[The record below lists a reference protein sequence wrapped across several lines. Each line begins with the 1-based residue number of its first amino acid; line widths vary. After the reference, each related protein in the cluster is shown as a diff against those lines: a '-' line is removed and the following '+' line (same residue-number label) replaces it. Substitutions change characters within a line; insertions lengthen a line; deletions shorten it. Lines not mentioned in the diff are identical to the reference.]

1 MTKIITNFL
10 GRKFPQN
17 VFGRV
22 LKPYNGIHNS
32 TISGKRVGPLY
43 QPMYVS
49 RKTKRFY
56 DSLEALL
63 EILPLRDGMSISFH
77 HALRNGDNVVI
88 PIVEGLAA
96 HGIKNITLATTALF
110 PVHTP
115 LIEHIQS
122 GVIDRIEG
130 SVNGPLGNA
139 ISRGEV
145 VIPTTLRSHG
155 GRTRA
160 VQEGS
165 LPVDVAFIAASMGD
179 YIGNL
184 TGTQGK
190 NAFGSLGYPL
200 ETDSLYA
207 KTVVGV
213 TDLVIEKPLVHPSI
227 PSSRVD
233 YILQVDNIGDPQKI
247 ASGSLGR
254 KPSPQRLA
262 IAETVVQ
269 VMEHSGYLT
278 EGLNW
283 QAGAGGMSLA
293 ASQYLKELMAD
304 KKIKGGYI
312 FGGIATN
319 SVKMLEEG
327 LFTTIYDAQS
337 FDIGA
342 IESLERNENHIE
354 VSIDH
359 AYNPFNKGCIALNTD
374 FTVLGATEVDV
385 NFNVNV
391 NTFSNGLLNSGIG
404 GHQDAARAKVSMI
417 VVPLARKVP
426 SILDSVTTVSTP
438 GDSIDVIITD
448 GGIALNPHSTPK
460 RSKIEKRLRKA
471 KLNLR
476 SIEDL
481 KEESQSQVAP
491 ISPDLTSEIT
501 TLVEYRD
508 GTYLDVIYR
517 ISD

>member
-1 MTKIITNFL
+1 MSTHITNSL
-10 GRKFPQN
+10 GRKFPKK
-17 VFGRV
+17 VFGKV
-22 LKPYNGIHNS
+22 LAPYKGIHNS
-32 TISGKRVGPLY
+32 SISGNRVGPAY
-43 QPMYVS
+43 QSNFIS
-49 RKTKRFY
+49 RKTKRFF
-56 DSLEALL
+56 DSLETLL

-77 HALRNGDNVVI
+77 HALRNGDNVVL
-88 PIVEGLAA
+88 PVVEGIAA
-96 HGIKNITLATTALF
+96 LGIKNITLATTALF
-110 PVHTP
+110 PVHNP

-122 GVIDRIEG
+122 GVIGRIEG

-145 VIPTTLRSHG
+145 TVPTTLRSHG

-165 LPVDVAFIAASMGD
+165 LPVDIAFIAASMCD
-179 YIGNL
+179 YIGNM
-184 TGTQGK
+184 TGTRGD

-213 TDLVIEKPLVHPSI
+213 TDTIIDKPLVHASI

-233 YILQVDNIGDPQKI
+233 YVLEVDKIGDPQKI

-254 KPSPQRLA
+254 KPSPDRLA

-269 VMEHSGYLT
+269 VMEHSGYLC

-293 ASQYLKELMAD
+293 ASQYLKELMGD
-304 KKIKGGYI
+304 KMIQGGYI

-319 SVKMLEEG
+319 SVEMLEEG
-327 LFTTIYDAQS
+327 LFKAIYDAQS
-337 FDIGA
+337 FDLGA
-342 IESLERNENHIE
+342 IESLQRNENHIE

-438 GDSIDVIITD
+438 GDSIDLIITD
-448 GGIALNPHSTPK
+448 GGVALNPHPTPK
-460 RSKIEKRLRKA
+460 RMKIEKRLRKA
-471 KLNLR
+471 KINLR

-481 KEESQSQVAP
+481 KEESHSLANP
-491 ISPDLTSEIT
+491 ISPAFTSNIT

-508 GTYLDVIYR
+508 GTYLDVIYQ
-517 ISD
+517 IAD